1 MFVFE
6 DQCGL
11 LWGETV
17 GQGDRDSTLKGC
29 TQNLTPSWTQGK
41 SNNLKGVWV
50 TTPADFGESPGKV
63 GGNGAYHQQTDT
75 GGGHFQDLV
84 LPLDTGAGKNHF
96 GNLQAYQHWY
106 LVRALFEVE
115 RFYEDLQDLLELTP
129 KKDVFF
135 IIVDWNAKVG
145 SQEIPGV
152 TGKFGLGLQNE
163 AGQRLTEFC
172 QEDALVIAKT
182 LFQQHKNRLYT
193 WTSLDSHY

>member
-96 GNLQAYQHWY
+96 GVLSLGFPGHSDSKESAFS
-106 LVRALFEVE
+106 AG
-115 RFYEDLQDLLELTP
+115 DL
-129 KKDVFF
+129 
-135 IIVDWNAKVG
+135 G
-145 SQEIPGV
+145 SIPSWG
-152 TGKFGLGLQNE
+152 
-163 AGQRLTEFC
+163 
-172 QEDALVIAKT
+172 
-182 LFQQHKNRLYT
+182 
-193 WTSLDSHY
+193 